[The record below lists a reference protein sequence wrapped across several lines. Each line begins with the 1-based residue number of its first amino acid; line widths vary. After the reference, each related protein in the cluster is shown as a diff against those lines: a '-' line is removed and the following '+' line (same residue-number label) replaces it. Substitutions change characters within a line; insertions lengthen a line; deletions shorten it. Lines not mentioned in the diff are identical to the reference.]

1 MKSSIVSSV
10 LFLLLGIG
18 LCSNA
23 AAKSKY
29 HNTKPGEEVSLIP
42 LHYNRG
48 FAVMVDK
55 QEPGK
60 SMVIV
65 YDAYGTP
72 VFKDMLTSEKR
83 AEKKY
88 LLSDLSDGIYSVEVY
103 SKGHDV
109 KTNFYIYNNG
119 RKRVVDIM

>member
-1 MKSSIVSSV
+1 MKSSIISSA
-10 LFLLLGIG
+10 LCLLLGVG
-18 LCSNA
+18 LCSTVNA
-23 AAKSKY
+23 
-29 HNTKPGEEVSLIP
+29 KPKHHDMKAREEVSLIP
-42 LHYNRG
+42 LHHNRG

-65 YDAYGTP
+65 YDGYGNA
-72 VFKDMLTSEKR
+72 VYKDMLTNDKR

-88 LLSDLSDGIYSVEVY
+88 LLSNLDDGAYSVEVY
-103 SKGHDV
+103 SKNHDV